1 MRDDLRRVLADVFE
15 LSPAEIPDDASTETL
30 ANWDSLRQ
38 LELMLALELDFG
50 VRLDTETMLELTSA
64 EAIEAYLEQHRA

>member
-1 MRDDLRRVLADVFE
+1 
-15 LSPAEIPDDASTETL
+15 
-30 ANWDSLRQ
+30 
-38 LELMLALELDFG
+38 MLALELDFG

>member
-1 MRDDLRRVLADVFE
+1 MHERLRRVFAETFE
-15 LSPAEIPDDASTETL
+15 VDPEAIPDDASGETL
-30 ANWDSLRQ
+30 DGWDSLRQ